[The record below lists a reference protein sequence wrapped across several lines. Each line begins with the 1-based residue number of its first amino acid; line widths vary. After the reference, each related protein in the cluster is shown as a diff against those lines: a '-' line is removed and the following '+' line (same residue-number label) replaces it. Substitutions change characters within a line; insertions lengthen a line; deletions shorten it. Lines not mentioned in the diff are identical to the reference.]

1 MKKKIVVVVADGGVE
16 TVFIPEEYADL
27 DVDVVDFDA
36 ADEDEQVNLGD
47 YVDTCR
53 ETMKEIVCQNCLLG
67 KKVKVNVKK
76 TFTFSF
82 KYVII
87 YIETR

>member
-1 MKKKIVVVVADGGVE
+1 MKKKVVIVVADGGVE
-16 TVFIPEEYADL
+16 SVFIPEEYADL

-53 ETMKEIVCQNCLLG
+53 ETMKEIV
-67 KKVKVNVKK
+67 
-76 TFTFSF
+76 
-82 KYVII
+82 Y
-87 YIETR
+87 

>member
-1 MKKKIVVVVADGGVE
+1 MKKKVVIVVADGGVE
-16 TVFIPEEYADL
+16 SVFLPKEYADL

-53 ETMKEIVCQNCLLG
+53 ETMKEIVC
-67 KKVKVNVKK
+67 
-76 TFTFSF
+76 
-82 KYVII
+82 
-87 YIETR
+87 